1 MVGRNERCPC
11 GKKRKYRK
19 CCMKKEH
26 AAPPPTPPRPEAPRP
41 APVFGEPP
49 IEIRGAI
56 LQDIHRM
63 NVEQQRHIAL
73 YGKVNPVIA
82 IQYHDYQ
89 FVAAGNKV
97 FYAKEWKSFA
107 DFLIGY
113 VPAIF
118 DKDWWAAEIGKPS
131 DERNQVRTWWEA
143 MRQHVKTQQRGP
155 DGTYRMTHNGFA
167 GAYLTFAYDLYVV
180 GSNGRLDDTLIAR
193 LKNRDQFQGARH
205 ELFAEATCLRAG
217 FAIERENEK
226 DKTRKHAEFVAT
238 HLESGLRFSV
248 EAKSKHRAGVL
259 GMPGDPQPHDK
270 ISLNF
275 GQLINSALAKNPPHP
290 LVVFID
296 TNLPS
301 RAAHRLYD
309 PRIEDGREI
318 PSRLLLGLLDR
329 VAKEHG
335 DSDPY
340 AILIFSNHPQHYA
353 LADNPNELDPQKN
366 LLAVSARRPVPAWQ
380 PALLAL
386 YRAANLYGNIP
397 NEFPVRQ

>member
-1 MVGRNERCPC
+1 MSV
-11 GKKRKYRK
+11 
-19 CCMKKEH
+19 
-26 AAPPPTPPRPEAPRP
+26 
-41 APVFGEPP
+41 
-49 IEIRGAI
+49 
-56 LQDIHRM
+56 D
-63 NVEQQRHIAL
+63 QQRHIAL
-73 YGKVNPVIA
+73 YGKINPVIA
-82 IQYHDYQ
+82 IRHHDYQ

-113 VPAIF
+113 VPTIF
-118 DKDWWAAEIGKPS
+118 EKEWWAAEVLKPPAKC
-131 DERNQVRTWWEA
+131 NQVRFWWEA
-143 MRQHVKTQQRGP
+143 MRQHAKTQQKPP
-155 DGTYRMTHNGFA
+155 DGTYVLTHNGFA

-180 GSNGRLDDTLIAR
+180 ASNGRLDETLIAS

-217 FAIERENEK
+217 FSIEPEDEK

-238 HLESGLRFSV
+238 HLQTGLRFSV

-259 GMPGDPQPHDK
+259 GMPGDAQPHET

-275 GQLINSALAKNPPHP
+275 GQLINSALAKNPPFP

-309 PRIEDGREI
+309 PQIEDGKQI
-318 PSRLLLGLLDR
+318 PPRLMLGLLER

-335 DSDPY
+335 ESDPY
-340 AILIFSNHPQHYA
+340 AMLIFTNHPQHYT
-353 LADNPNELDPQKN
+353 LPDLPNEIDPGKH
-366 LLAVSARRPVPAWQ
+366 LFAVSCRKPNSVWHPAMD
-380 PALLAL
+380 AL

-397 NEFPVRQ
+397 NDFPAQR